1 MGQECRNEDQGR
13 GKKRRDTKET
23 KKRQKERDR
32 CFSPPCCGSLFRH
45 QPVCFQKRPVNT
57 HRADQAWKPD
67 RCPLSV
73 GLLPTGGTL
82 THMNTIMQNLPLQP
96 IPSRTFL
103 TGREK
108 NSENTEMIVLLATTL
123 YEVLLAEESLET
135 PPSLVLSSW

>member
-1 MGQECRNEDQGR
+1 M
-13 GKKRRDTKET
+13 
-23 KKRQKERDR
+23 
-32 CFSPPCCGSLFRH
+32 
-45 QPVCFQKRPVNT
+45 NT

-67 RCPLSV
+67 DCPLSV

-103 TGREK
+103 TGREN
-108 NSENTEMIVLLATTL
+108 NSENTEMIVLLATTV

>member
-1 MGQECRNEDQGR
+1 
-13 GKKRRDTKET
+13 
-23 KKRQKERDR
+23 
-32 CFSPPCCGSLFRH
+32 
-45 QPVCFQKRPVNT
+45 
-57 HRADQAWKPD
+57 
-67 RCPLSV
+67 
-73 GLLPTGGTL
+73 
-82 THMNTIMQNLPLQP
+82 MNTSMQNLPLQP